1 VLIQGYYKKER
12 DMSRKLFY
20 VFSILI
26 TISLLVTACGGDA
39 TEAPA
44 PATGGEGECPE
55 CPAAEEVV
63 IKETVIVEVPAEAAE
78 APAPEIIQ
86 AAGYGEVLKAVQAR
100 GNVVCGVHT
109 ELLGFGYLDENG
121 RNIGFDI
128 DFCRAVAAAVLGDPE
143 AIEAVPITAA
153 DRGPVLQT
161 GEVDLVTR
169 NMTWT
174 SKRDAEWG
182 NFTWITFYDGQGFLV
197 RADSGVATLQDM
209 EGATVCVTTGTTTE
223 KNLATAF
230 TDAGLTYEAV
240 TFEETSAVYGA
251 YEEGRCDVATSDKSQ
266 LAAVRAGFENPD
278 DHIILDITIS
288 KEPLT
293 PAVPTG
299 DAQWLDIV
307 KTVIWGLINAEE
319 FGITSANVEEMKGS
333 EDANIRAL
341 LGVEG
346 EADWGYTALGLAPG
360 SIAQAITA
368 VGNYGEIYDRYFGAE
383 GIAFTL
389 DRGLNNLWTNGGMI
403 YAPPI
408 K

>member
-1 VLIQGYYKKER
+1 
-12 DMSRKLFY
+12 MSRKLFL
-20 VFSILI
+20 VFSLLI
-26 TISLLVTACGGDA
+26 AMSLLATACG
-39 TEAPA
+39 TKQTQAPA
-44 PATGGEGECPE
+44 PTSGQASAPVQTV
-55 CPAAEEVV
+55 EVV
-63 IKETVIVEVPAEAAE
+63 KTVIVTVPVETTALPPEVIKP
-78 APAPEIIQ
+78 
-86 AAGYGEVLKAVQAR
+86 AGYGETLKAVQAY
-100 GNVVCGVHT
+100 GKVKCGVHT
-109 ELLGFGYLDENG
+109 SLPGFGYLDENG

-161 GEVDLVTR
+161 GEVNLVTR

-197 RADSGVATLQDM
+197 RKDSGIETLQDM
-209 EGATVCVTTGTTTE
+209 NGATVCVTTGTTTE

-230 TDAGLTYEAV
+230 ADAGLTYEAV
-240 TFEETSAVYGA
+240 TFEDTTSVYSA
-251 YEEGRCDVATSDKSQ
+251 YVEGRCDVATSDKSQ
-266 LAAVRAGFENPD
+266 LAAIRAGFEKPD
-278 DHIILDITIS
+278 DHVILPITIS

-299 DAQWLDIV
+299 DDQWFDIV

-319 FGITSANVEEMKGS
+319 YGITADNVDQMKS
-333 EDANIRAL
+333 SKNSDIRAL

-346 EADWGYTALGLAPG
+346 EADWGYTALGISPDSLAK
-360 SIAQAITA
+360 AITA
-368 VGNYGEIYDRYFGAE
+368 VGNYGEIYDRYFGAN
-383 GIAFTL
+383 GIAFQL
-389 DRGLNNLWTNGGMI
+389 DRGLNNLWTKGGLM

>member
-1 VLIQGYYKKER
+1 
-12 DMSRKLFY
+12 MSRKLF
-20 VFSILI
+20 LI
-26 TISLLVTACGGDA
+26 FSLLIAFSMLATACGSK
-39 TEAPA
+39 
-44 PATGGEGECPE
+44 
-55 CPAAEEVV
+55 PAAVETIEVV
-63 IKETVIVEVPAEAAE
+63 KTVVVTVPVEGTQAPPEVIKP
-78 APAPEIIQ
+78 
-86 AAGYGEVLKAVQAR
+86 AGYGETLAAIQAR
-100 GNVVCGVHT
+100 GKVVCGVHT

-121 RNIGFDI
+121 RNVGFDI

-161 GEVDLVTR
+161 GEVDLVAR

-197 RADSGVATLQDM
+197 RKDSGISTLEDM
-209 EGATVCVTTGTTTE
+209 NGATVCVTTGTTTE

-230 TDAGLTYEAV
+230 GDAGLTYEAV

-266 LAAVRAGFENPD
+266 LAAVRAGFQNPD
-278 DHIILDITIS
+278 DHVILPMTIS

-299 DAQWLDIV
+299 DDQWLDIV

-319 FGITSANVEEMKGS
+319 QGITSDNVEQMKS
-333 EDANIRAL
+333 SDNADVRAM
-341 LGVEG
+341 LGAEG
-346 EADWGYTALGLAPG
+346 EADWGYTTLGLAPD
-360 SIAQAITA
+360 SLAKAISA
-368 VGNYGEIYDRYFGAE
+368 VGNYGEIYDRYFGAN
-383 GIAFTL
+383 GMAFQL
-389 DRGLNNLWTNGGMI
+389 DRGLNNLWTNGGLL

>member
-1 VLIQGYYKKER
+1 
-12 DMSRKLFY
+12 MSRKLFL
-20 VFSILI
+20 IL
-26 TISLLVTACGGDA
+26 SLLIAFSMLATACGSTPPAVETIEVVKTVVVTAPVEG
-39 TEAPA
+39 TPA
-44 PATGGEGECPE
+44 PPE
-55 CPAAEEVV
+55 V
-63 IKETVIVEVPAEAAE
+63 IKP
-78 APAPEIIQ
+78 
-86 AAGYGEVLKAVQAR
+86 AGYGETLAAIQAR
-100 GNVVCGVHT
+100 GKVVCGVHT

-121 RNIGFDI
+121 RNVGFDI

-197 RADSGVATLQDM
+197 RKDSGINTLEDM
-209 EGATVCVTTGTTTE
+209 NGATVCVTTGTTTE

-230 TDAGLTYEAV
+230 GDAGLTYEAV

-266 LAAVRAGFENPD
+266 LAAVRAGFQNPD
-278 DHIILDITIS
+278 DHVILPMTIS

-299 DAQWLDIV
+299 DDQWLDIV

-319 FGITSANVEEMKGS
+319 FGVTSANVDQMKS
-333 EDANIRAL
+333 SSDANIRTM
-341 LGVEG
+341 LGAEG
-346 EADWGYTALGLAPG
+346 EADWGYTALGLSPDAL
-360 SIAQAITA
+360 AKAISA
-368 VGNYGEIYDRYFGAE
+368 VGNYGEIYDRYFGAN
-383 GIAFTL
+383 GMAFQL
-389 DRGLNNLWTNGGMI
+389 DRGLNNLWTNGGLL

>member
-1 VLIQGYYKKER
+1 
-12 DMSRKLFY
+12 MSRKLII
-20 VFSILI
+20 VFSVV
-26 TISLLVTACGGDA
+26 ISIGMLATACRGAQTEVPA
-39 TEAPA
+39 TATASTGEEVAPA
-44 PATGGEGECPE
+44 VETVE
-55 CPAAEEVV
+55 V
-63 IKETVIVEVPAEAAE
+63 IKTVIVEVPAAGEAQ
-78 APAPEIIQ
+78 PPEVIQ
-86 AAGYGEVLKAVQAR
+86 AAGYGETLQAILNR
-100 GNVVCGVHT
+100 GQVVCGVHT

-128 DFCRAVAAAVLGDPE
+128 DLCRAIAAAVLGDPE

-161 GEVDLVTR
+161 GEVDVVTR

-197 RADSGVATLQDM
+197 RADSGVTSLEEMD
-209 EGATVCVTTGTTTE
+209 GATVCVTTGTTTE
-223 KNLATAF
+223 RNLATAF
-230 TDAGLTYEAV
+230 GDAGLTYEAV

-266 LAAVRAGFENPD
+266 LAAVRAGFQNPD
-278 DHIILDITIS
+278 DHLILDITIS

-307 KTVIWGLINAEE
+307 KTVVWGLINAEE
-319 FGITSANVEEMKGS
+319 YGITSANVEEMKSS
-333 EDANIRAL
+333 ENADIRTL

-346 EADWGYTALGLAPG
+346 ESDWGYGTLGLEAD
-360 SIAQAITA
+360 SLAQAIAA

-389 DRGLNNLWTNGGMI
+389 DRGLNNLWTNGGLI

>member
-1 VLIQGYYKKER
+1 
-12 DMSRKLFY
+12 MSRKLF
-20 VFSILI
+20 LI
-26 TISLLVTACGGDA
+26 FSLLIAFSMLATACGSK
-39 TEAPA
+39 
-44 PATGGEGECPE
+44 
-55 CPAAEEVV
+55 PAAVETIEVV
-63 IKETVIVEVPAEAAE
+63 KTVVVTVPVEGTQ
-78 APAPEIIQ
+78 APPEVVKP
-86 AAGYGEVLKAVQAR
+86 AGYGETLAAVQAR
-100 GNVVCGVHT
+100 GKVVCGVHT

-121 RNIGFDI
+121 RNVGFDI

-161 GEVDLVTR
+161 GEVDLVAR

-197 RADSGVATLQDM
+197 RKDSGISTLQDM
-209 EGATVCVTTGTTTE
+209 NGATVCVTTGTTTE

-230 TDAGLTYEAV
+230 GDAGLTYEAV

-266 LAAVRAGFENPD
+266 LAAVRAGFQNPD
-278 DHIILDITIS
+278 DHVILPMTIS

-299 DAQWLDIV
+299 DDQWLDIV

-319 FGITSANVEEMKGS
+319 KGITSDNVEQMKS
-333 EDANIRAL
+333 SDNADVRAM
-341 LGVEG
+341 LGAEG
-346 EADWGYTALGLAPG
+346 EADWGYTTLGLAPD
-360 SIAQAITA
+360 SLAKAISA
-368 VGNYGEIYDRYFGAE
+368 VGNYGEIYDRYFGAN
-383 GIAFTL
+383 GMAFQL
-389 DRGLNNLWTNGGMI
+389 DRGLNNLWTNGGLL